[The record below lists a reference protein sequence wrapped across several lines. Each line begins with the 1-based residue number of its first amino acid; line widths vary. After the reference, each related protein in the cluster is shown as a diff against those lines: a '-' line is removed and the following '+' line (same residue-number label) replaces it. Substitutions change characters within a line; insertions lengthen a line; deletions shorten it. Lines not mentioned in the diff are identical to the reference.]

1 MRALYDP
8 PFFFELSTVCMTVYK
23 KDSDDS
29 GYIKYRQLS
38 LPEAARIYP
47 DVYEMLATDVNTAP
61 VNRITEDIT
70 EQTSRISL
78 N

>member
-8 PFFFELSTVCMTVYK
+8 PFFFELSSVCLTVYK

-38 LPEAARIYP
+38 LPDAQRVYP
-47 DVYEMLATDVNTAP
+47 DVFELLATDTKTAP
-61 VNRITEDIT
+61 INNITELTNAMKQHATI
-70 EQTSRISL
+70 
-78 N
+78 